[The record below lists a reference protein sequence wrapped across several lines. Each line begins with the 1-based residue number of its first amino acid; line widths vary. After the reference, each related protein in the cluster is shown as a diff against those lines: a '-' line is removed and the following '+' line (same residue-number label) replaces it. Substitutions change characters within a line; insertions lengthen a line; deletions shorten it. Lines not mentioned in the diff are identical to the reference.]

1 MKIRKVGIAVMLVM
15 AFVLTGCGSQSTV
28 KVITEEKTY
37 PEPDE
42 VAASLENAGFT
53 VERYD
58 RFEEVGVAATR
69 IKAVN
74 DSDYLDIC
82 YYIGSDE
89 DIDTIVEYYINNY
102 KKYNLVS
109 DTSVVYCYSGDDV
122 VDVAGLAE

>member
-1 MKIRKVGIAVMLVM
+1 MKKMGLAILLIM
-15 AFVLTGCGSQSTV
+15 ALALTGCGTQSTV

-37 PEPDE
+37 PEPDV
-42 VAASLENAGFT
+42 VASSLESAGFT

-58 RFEEVGVAATR
+58 RFEEVEVAATR

-74 DSDYLDIC
+74 GSDYLDIC
-82 YYIGSDE
+82 YYVGSDE
-89 DIDTIVEYYINNY
+89 DIDAVVEYYINNY

-122 VDVAGLAE
+122 VDIAGLAE

>member
-1 MKIRKVGIAVMLVM
+1 MKIKKVCIAVMLIMV
-15 AFVLTGCGSQSTV
+15 FVLAGCGSQSTV

-42 VAASLENAGFT
+42 VAESLENAGFS
-53 VERYD
+53 VERYG
-58 RFEEVGVAATR
+58 RFEEVGVATTR

-82 YYIGSDE
+82 YYVGSDE
-89 DIDTIVEYYINNY
+89 DMDAIVEYYINNY

-109 DTSVVYCYSGDDV
+109 DTNVVYCYSGDDV
-122 VDVAGLAE
+122 VSIAGLAE